1 MTEMAETPGL
11 IGRQEPAPP
20 VQWSDDDDE
29 ALIPSSVAEQVAAPA
44 RTTGMRAATVSGPS
58 GLSDYAVSPLGMP
71 AALLQGEVRVA
82 FLGRTST
89 EDQQDP
95 RQSMIRQYDNC
106 RSALPEAWVI
116 VAHFYDVESGR
127 MDLDARGRGEDYGRF
142 AIPIARDGG
151 VTDLMIEAQEAGRR
165 FDVVICESVSR
176 VARRAYEGLT
186 VERAL
191 ERCDVVLFASN
202 EPITVSGSRAQ
213 RILQRRINQSIA
225 EYEVLNTLEQSWG
238 GLCTHT
244 REGFNIGK
252 PPYGYRAKLLRHPNP
267 AKAARGHTKTR
278 LEPDGAR
285 AETVAQIAQW
295 RYHEGLGYATIAERL
310 NTDLTRYPPPEPPG
324 GAARARGAWGKS
336 TVYEILRNPKYTG
349 YMVFNRRASRSRAG
363 AVNDPIKWVWSPEP
377 THPPL
382 IAKWMYDAYQAA
394 SRARQGSRAEGADDV
409 RAHVR
414 RSYLLRGLLFCQ
426 CGRRMNGNHRRGLTW
441 YLCWPRGNNR
451 GRTDLLTGHPKTVYL
466 NEAALLEAISDFYNQ
481 RVFGPDRRALLD
493 ADLAGRDDHA
503 ATQRRT
509 DRARLQRVL
518 ADLTRRQEALIRQA
532 QDGDP
537 NDPYAKALRANY
549 NSLEK
554 EKNTTRTALAEL
566 DTADATDPHQHP
578 SPDAAALLDALP
590 VLRAN
595 LAHAPQP
602 LLRDLFE
609 STKLT
614 VTLAPDDPDT
624 VTISITLPGDTIDT
638 ISHTAGRIT
647 DDHAPDHD
655 ETARHTVAEP
665 VRAPGGARTCDVP
678 PAGREPAMCPRGGS
692 DRFCDGGGRT
702 TIAPGR
708 GPGQRPAPET
718 ADRVN
723 PRWSGSGPV
732 STPSSWP
739 GVVPVRTRGR

>member
-1 MTEMAETPGL
+1 MGATA
-11 IGRQEPAPP
+11 RA
-20 VQWSDDDDE
+20 
-29 ALIPSSVAEQVAAPA
+29 A
-44 RTTGMRAATVSGPS
+44 RTTSAAGTAAVSGPS

-106 RSALPEAWVI
+106 RAALPEAWVI

-142 AIPIARDGG
+142 SIPIARDGG
-151 VTDLMIEAQEAGRR
+151 ITDLLAEAQEAGRR

-191 ERCDVVLFASN
+191 ERHEVVLFASN
-202 EPITVSGSRAQ
+202 EPITVTGSRAQ

-252 PPYGYRAKLLRHPNP
+252 PPYGYKAKLLRHPNP
-267 AKAARGHTKTR
+267 TKAARGHTKTR

-295 RYHEGLGYATIAERL
+295 RHHEGLGYATIAERL

-324 GAARARGAWGKS
+324 GAARARGAWGKT
-336 TVYEILRNPKYTG
+336 TVYEILKNPKYTG

-382 IAKWMYDAYQAA
+382 IAKWMYDEYQAR
-394 SRARQGSRAEGADDV
+394 SRARQGSRAEGAEDV
-409 RAHVR
+409 RAHVQR
-414 RSYLLRGLLFCQ
+414 TYLLRGLLFCQ

-451 GRTDLLTGHPKTVYL
+451 GRTDLLAGHPKSV
-466 NEAALLEAISDFYNQ
+466 
-481 RVFGPDRRALLD
+481 
-493 ADLAGRDDHA
+493 
-503 ATQRRT
+503 
-509 DRARLQRVL
+509 
-518 ADLTRRQEALIRQA
+518 
-532 QDGDP
+532 
-537 NDPYAKALRANY
+537 
-549 NSLEK
+549 
-554 EKNTTRTALAEL
+554 
-566 DTADATDPHQHP
+566 
-578 SPDAAALLDALP
+578 
-590 VLRAN
+590 
-595 LAHAPQP
+595 
-602 LLRDLFE
+602 
-609 STKLT
+609 
-614 VTLAPDDPDT
+614 
-624 VTISITLPGDTIDT
+624 
-638 ISHTAGRIT
+638 
-647 DDHAPDHD
+647 
-655 ETARHTVAEP
+655 
-665 VRAPGGARTCDVP
+665 
-678 PAGREPAMCPRGGS
+678 
-692 DRFCDGGGRT
+692 
-702 TIAPGR
+702 
-708 GPGQRPAPET
+708 
-718 ADRVN
+718 
-723 PRWSGSGPV
+723 
-732 STPSSWP
+732 
-739 GVVPVRTRGR
+739 